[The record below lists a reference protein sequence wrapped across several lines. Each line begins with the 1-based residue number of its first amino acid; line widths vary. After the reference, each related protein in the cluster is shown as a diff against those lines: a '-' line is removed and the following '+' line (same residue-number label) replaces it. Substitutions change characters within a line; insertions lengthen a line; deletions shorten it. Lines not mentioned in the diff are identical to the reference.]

1 LTLNVVIPLDGSRLA
16 ERSLA
21 FVPSLTRLDQL
32 NVTLVSVVNPE
43 EEVHLLSHTEAS
55 EREGNVLQT
64 YLHEVAGDM
73 HKHHNIQVA
82 TEVLKGNPADA
93 ILEKLRSARTDLL
106 IVSTHGRSGISR
118 WRIGS
123 VADKLIRGAGCE
135 TLVVGPRA
143 GDTEGWLEMGV
154 VPPFKHIMLPV
165 DGSELAEQAVATVQ
179 RYATAF
185 ESQVHVV
192 RVINITAYGDGL
204 MMESAYTPQLIETL
218 QSAAEEYV
226 AGIAKRITAPGGV
239 RAEVVVGS
247 PAMALEQYAEAASVD
262 LVVMTT
268 HGRGGIARAAL
279 GSVTDRM
286 LGGVAPVLV
295 VRPK

>member
-1 LTLNVVIPLDGSRLA
+1 LTLNVVVPLDGSRLA

-21 FVPSLTRLDQL
+21 FVPVLSRLDGL

-43 EEVHLLSHTEAS
+43 EEVHLLSHSEAAA
-55 EREGNVLQT
+55 REGNVLQT
-64 YLHEVAGDM
+64 YLREVAGDM
-73 HKHHNIQVA
+73 HKHHGIQVA
-82 TEVLKGNPADA
+82 SEVLTGNPADA
-93 ILEKLRSARTDLL
+93 ILDRLRSWQTDLL

-154 VPPFKHIMLPV
+154 VPPFKHILLPV
-165 DGSELAEQAVATVQ
+165 DGSPMAEQAVAAVR

-192 RVINITAYGDGL
+192 RVINVTAYGDGL
-204 MMESAYTPQLIETL
+204 MMESYTPQLIETL
-218 QSAAEEYV
+218 ESAAEEYV
-226 AGIAKRITAPGGV
+226 AGIAKQISAPGGV

-247 PAMALEQYAEAASVD
+247 PAMALEQYAEAAAVD

-286 LGGVAPVLV
+286 LGGSAPVLV
-295 VRPK
+295 VRAK